1 MKSFFTFLESYRSF
15 KKTWHRPMSPPK
27 PQTYS
32 SKPVKLDEPENEP
45 DKAAIENGKK
55 FGIGTPE
62 HIERLR
68 KMLQA
73 RDAKEETINENR
85 YVPSKEGMMKGYW
98 KVVDTHTGQVH
109 KSGLGSKAGAQSEAD
124 ALNRNGAHKLV
135 GIPHKQYKVKEETI
149 NEKILTSSRNLI
161 GKRVTIN
168 NPKVASWHGRTG
180 RVEKVFNNGYIG
192 IKFRNVDHV
201 VELHPSDIGKIRPG
215 I

>member
-1 MKSFFTFLESYRSF
+1 
-15 KKTWHRPMSPPK
+15 MSPPK

-73 RDAKEETINENR
+73 RDAKEE
-85 YVPSKEGMMKGYW
+85 Y
-98 KVVDTHTGQVH
+98 
-109 KSGLGSKAGAQSEAD
+109 LG
-124 ALNRNGAHKLV
+124 
-135 GIPHKQYKVKEETI
+135 
-149 NEKILTSSRNLI
+149 EKILTSSRNLI

-168 NPKVASWHGRTG
+168 NPKESCFFGHILYLRIFHK
-180 RVEKVFNNGYIG
+180 EYMYHF
-192 IKFRNVDHV
+192 F
-201 VELHPSDIGKIRPG
+201 E
-215 I
+215 

>member
-1 MKSFFTFLESYRSF
+1 
-15 KKTWHRPMSPPK
+15 MSPPK

-45 DKAAIENGKK
+45 DKAAIEYGKK

-73 RDAKEETINENR
+73 RDMKEE
-85 YVPSKEGMMKGYW
+85 
-98 KVVDTHTGQVH
+98 
-109 KSGLGSKAGAQSEAD
+109 
-124 ALNRNGAHKLV
+124 ALNEISREKTKKYLKTAMADLKRRKDEAIHNNPVDRKFSRRGGYSNIMAVKKLNKTAR
-135 GIPHKQYKVKEETI
+135 IPATEEYLG
-149 NEKILTSSRNLI
+149 EKILTSSRNLI

-168 NPKVASWHGRTG
+168 NPKVSSWHGRTG